1 MVDSP
6 TRERNI
12 LDLFATN
19 RSNLIHKVEV
29 IPGLSDQEVVSIEST
44 ISATLTMSRSHTVF
58 KWHLADWQS
67 INKKM
72 HCLSSWFIPN
82 CSIDTEIQE
91 LWSIF

>member
-19 RSNLIHKVEV
+19 RSSLIHKVEV
-29 IPGLSDQEVVSIEST
+29 IPGLSDQEVISIEST

-67 INKKM
+67 IN
-72 HCLSSWFIPN
+72 
-82 CSIDTEIQE
+82 
-91 LWSIF
+91 